1 MNNDWKQDPRLQ
13 NMDPSKLQMLQ
24 ALAEQGNGK
33 SMSDMLPFIM
43 SAASKGK
50 QNGLNFNN
58 TEQQLILEVLKQ
70 GKSPEETAKIDK
82 IVSLM
87 SLIH

>member
-1 MNNDWKQDPRLQ
+1 MNNDWKQDPKLQ

-50 QNGLNFNN
+50 KNGLNFNN